1 MSIIKKYISWII
13 IAVLAGIILFQRS
26 CGSLP
31 GTDKEILKIDGK
43 KYEVVK
49 RETDT
54 SYVPVIQTVYKSG
67 KTIYKEK
74 TLYVSVPSFID
85 TSNIVEEYFAS
96 NVYKDTLKL
105 KDSLG
110 YITVT
115 DTISKNSL
123 IGRNWSTHINKI
135 QIDNKIY
142 LKELPRPQLY
152 IGGSLGAAQGSIV
165 PMAGVNLILKTRKD
179 QLYGIE
185 AGING
190 SLRGYVQG
198 SMLWKIK
205 LKK

>member
-13 IAVLAGIILFQRS
+13 IAVLAGIIFFQRS
-26 CGSLP
+26 CGSLL
-31 GTDKEILKIDGK
+31 GTDKEIIKIDGK

-67 KTIYKEK
+67 KTIYKEN
-74 TLYVSVPSFID
+74 TVYVSVPSDID
-85 TSNIVEEYFAS
+85 TGSIIKEYFAS
-96 NVYKDTLKL
+96 NIYKDTLKL

-110 YITVT
+110 YVAVT
-115 DTISKNSL
+115 DTISKNKL
-123 IGRNWSTHINKI
+123 VGRNWSTHINKV

-142 LKELPRPQLY
+142 LKELPKPQLY

-165 PMAGVNLILKTRKD
+165 PIAGVNLILKTRKD
-179 QLYGIE
+179 QLYGVE
-185 AGING
+185 AGINE